1 LEAANKPTLVMQV
14 QAETHTV
21 DNKQAR
27 AAAEAS
33 NKQQKH
39 MAVQKVGARE

>member
-1 LEAANKPTLVMQV
+1 LEAANKRTLVMQV
-14 QAETHTV
+14 QAETHTL

-39 MAVQKVGARE
+39 VAFQKVGARE